1 MRFIKKFKYFITFV
15 LIVIIIIIAII
26 NKNRLIK
33 ESNTKII
40 KNEEKFKI
48 NNEFDTIRVDIKGA
62 VNKPGVYEVEEDTI
76 INELIEMAG
85 GLTEEADTS
94 IINLAKKLANE
105 DLIIIYTKEEVS
117 NSNIVDTV
125 VKEVMGECI
134 CPNIQNDGCINNE
147 IDDTISNYEKEDEE
161 ERKDLV
167 NINTASKEQLMELN
181 GIGESKADAI
191 IEYRQNNKFKNIED
205 ITNVSGIGQ
214 ALYEKIKDSI
224 RV

>member
-105 DLIIIYTKEEVS
+105 DLIIIYTKEEVN